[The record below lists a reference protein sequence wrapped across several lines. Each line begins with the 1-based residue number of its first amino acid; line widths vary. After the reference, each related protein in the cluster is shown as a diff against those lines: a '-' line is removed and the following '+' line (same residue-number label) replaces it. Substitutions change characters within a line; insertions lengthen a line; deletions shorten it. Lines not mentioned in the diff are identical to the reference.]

1 MSQHRDRSDGTALAG
16 AAPVVWPAVIHWSRV
31 QGDLLRQDVDAVV
44 NPWNRN
50 FVPRMLLRPGGVS
63 GQLKRMTGPQPW
75 RELARKGWLPLGGAC
90 ITGGGLLPRDLIH
103 VAGLNLRWKAT
114 LESVRESVCSAVEAA
129 WEAGYASIAVPLIG
143 AGTGGLPAAD
153 VEEEI
158 AAVLDVY
165 AAGPGERG
173 RVLQVTL
180 VTPGIRRAA

>member
-1 MSQHRDRSDGTALAG
+1 MSAS
-16 AAPVVWPAVIHWSRV
+16 AAVVWPAVIAWTRV
-31 QGDLLRQDVDAVV
+31 QGDLLQQNVDALV

-50 FVPRMLLRPGGVS
+50 VVPRVLLRPGGVS
-63 GQLKRMTGPQPW
+63 GQLKQATGPQPW

-114 LESVRESVCSAVEAA
+114 LESVRESVCSALEAA
-129 WEAGYASIAVPLIG
+129 WEAGYASIALPLIG
-143 AGTGGLPAAD
+143 AGTGGLPAGD
-153 VEEEI
+153 VEEQI

-180 VTPGIRRAA
+180 VTAGIGRAA

>member
-1 MSQHRDRSDGTALAG
+1 MSAS
-16 AAPVVWPAVIHWSRV
+16 AAVVWPAVIHWNRV
-31 QGDLLRQDVDAVV
+31 QGDLLQQDVDALV

-50 FVPRMLLRPGGVS
+50 FVPRLLLRPGGVS
-63 GQLKRMTGPQPW
+63 GQLKRATGPHPW
-75 RELARKGWLPLGGAC
+75 HELARKGWSPLGGAC
-90 ITGGGLLPRDLIH
+90 ITVGGMLQRDLIH

-114 LESVRESVCSAVEAA
+114 PESVRESVCSALDAA
-129 WEAGYASIAVPLIG
+129 WEAGYASIALPLIG

-180 VTPGIRRAA
+180 VTPEIGRAA